1 MRSRT
6 RMTER
11 LATRIAF
18 SLLVELVEERLGE
31 SQSPILILLRIS
43 STVARISMKR
53 LSLAERT
60 TRTPSSEEE
69 SEDPAW
75 RYLDGPASESEEE
88 LEELE
93 LEDPELEDPELEL
106 VSESDPELSSPPQ
119 NLEACA
125 MGTEVVGGERSAS
138 ERENRLERSLRGSE
152 ADRARWRAPDVRR
165 RVALDNAT
173 AAR

>member
-1 MRSRT
+1 
-6 RMTER
+6 
-11 LATRIAF
+11 
-18 SLLVELVEERLGE
+18 
-31 SQSPILILLRIS
+31 
-43 STVARISMKR
+43 MKR